1 MGWHFRAQSIGLRV
15 RFVLPNIRRPVS
27 CHNARSQRSVLLT
40 ERTRHNIAAR
50 APTAPRDAI
59 YDVIAASRKHV
70 FALIF
75 LRSRSAFAVAV
86 FGRESVWECLTPVW
100 CVQKQSTARAL
111 SVYNYSYT
119 YGTSFTSN
127 GTMFALGTVVIAPQ
141 WNHCEQCHSDAPKD
155 QAQHKSGGG
164 ALCGHT
170 KARQLNGWRVSS

>member
-1 MGWHFRAQSIGLRV
+1 MGWHFSAQSIGLHV

-40 ERTRHNIAAR
+40 ERTCHNIAAR

-75 LRSRSAFAVAV
+75 LRSRSALAVAV

-100 CVQKQSTARAL
+100 CVQKQSTARHCRC
-111 SVYNYSYT
+111 T
-119 YGTSFTSN
+119 I
-127 GTMFALGTVVIAPQ
+127 TVTRTVLHLPATAQCSHSELLLLRPSEIIANSVIATPRRIRL
-141 WNHCEQCHSDAPKD
+141 NRKV
-155 QAQHKSGGG
+155 G
-164 ALCGHT
+164 AGHYVDT
-170 KARQLNGWRVSS
+170 PRPAS